1 MAVNT
6 RTPSERRVELQ
17 YEVPG
22 TPEQVWHAIATGPGI
37 SSWFAPTDVEEREG
51 GAIAFRMGPGMESS
65 GVVTRWEPSHRFA
78 YEERDWSPNAP
89 PLGTEFIIEARSG
102 GTCTVR
108 LVHSL
113 FADSAEW
120 DDQMDSFE
128 TGWASVFDV
137 LRIYMTRFYNQP
149 SSAFRAL
156 RSVSASESDTWKVL
170 QGALPAL
177 GGQLQAPVSRKSPH
191 EALLLLDTP
200 APGIA
205 LVGAFTWG
213 NKVHASLAFF
223 FFGAAA
229 ALAVAREEPRWTT
242 WLEQK
247 FG

>member
-1 MAVNT
+1 
-6 RTPSERRVELQ
+6 
-17 YEVPG
+17 
-22 TPEQVWHAIATGPGI
+22 
-37 SSWFAPTDVEEREG
+37 
-51 GAIAFRMGPGMESS
+51 MESA
-65 GVVTRWEPSHRFA
+65 GVVTRWEPPHRFA

-89 PLGTEFIIEARSG
+89 PLGTEFTIEGRSG

-113 FADSAEW
+113 FADSADW
-120 DDQMDSFE
+120 DDQMAGFE

-156 RSVSASESDTWKVL
+156 RSVSASEPGAWKVL
-170 QGALPAL
+170 QEALPAL
-177 GGQLQAPVSRKSPH
+177 NGRVQAPVSRKSRH

-200 APGIA
+200 APGIV

-223 FFGAAA
+223 FFGPGA
-229 ALAVAREEPRWTT
+229 ALAVARAEPRWTA

>member
-1 MAVNT
+1 
-6 RTPSERRVELQ
+6 
-17 YEVPG
+17 
-22 TPEQVWHAIATGPGI
+22 VWHAIATGPGI
-37 SSWFAPTDVEEREG
+37 SS
-51 GAIAFRMGPGMESS
+51 
-65 GVVTRWEPSHRFA
+65 
-78 YEERDWSPNAP
+78 NAP

-128 TGWASVFDV
+128 KGWASVFDV
-137 LRIYMTRFYNQP
+137 LRIYLTRFYNQP

-156 RSVSASESDTWKVL
+156 RSVNSPEPDAWKVL
-170 QGALPAL
+170 QEALPAL
-177 GGQLQAPVSRKSPH
+177 KGQLQAPVSRKSPH

-213 NKVHASLAFF
+213 NKVHASLAFY
-223 FFGAAA
+223 FFGPGAP
-229 ALAVAREEPRWTT
+229 LAVAREEPRWTA